1 MITAGATGTAA
12 TVPRVVVG
20 VDDSPQARAALHWAI
35 NWAGHTGARVQVIAA
50 WAPPLPAVGDPGAGT
65 AAMLTSADVEEQ
77 LQAHARQCLD
87 AAEAGLPSGVEQ
99 ILDRAVVCGD
109 AATVLLD
116 AAQHADLLVVG
127 NTGRGALAGAVT
139 GSVALRCAHHAR
151 CPIVLVP
158 APDSPHQH

>member
-1 MITAGATGTAA
+1 VA
-12 TVPRVVVG
+12 G

-35 NWAGHTGARVQVIAA
+35 NWAGHTGARVQAIAA
-50 WAPPLPAVGDPGAGT
+50 WALPLPGVGDPGAGT
-65 AAMLTSADVEEQ
+65 AAMLASADAEEQ
-77 LQAHARQCLD
+77 LQTHARQCL
-87 AAEAGLPSGVEQ
+87 AAAAAGLPAGAEQ

-116 AAQHADLLVVG
+116 AARHADLLVVG

-139 GSVALRCAHHAR
+139 GSVALRCAHLAR

-158 APDSPHQH
+158 APESPHRH